1 MRDGFARTSTLAI
14 ASAANVSKREL
25 YAQFGSKQAL
35 LGACINARAE
45 RMRRPVRP
53 AAIADR
59 DGLVRALRSFGG
71 AILREASDPAVI
83 GVFRLAITEAIRSP
97 QVARILNQAG
107 RETNHAVLAGLLEQA
122 QSLRLIA
129 GGAPRELAARFLAL
143 LWGDLLL
150 QLLLRQAERP
160 TRAEETGRR
169 ARLLAAEDFLEAVR
183 TILSRHM
190 VPASGTSRP
199 GKDNA
204 IPQAR
209 RDCRRT
215 ATAIRAVAPVA

>member
-45 RMRRPVRP
+45 RMRTPVR
-53 AAIADR
+53 AAVIADR
-59 DGLVRALRSFGG
+59 GGLVRALIAFGG

-83 GVFRLAITEAIRSP
+83 GVFRLAITEARRSP
-97 QVARILNQAG
+97 QVAALLNQAG

-122 QSLRLIA
+122 QSLNLIA
-129 GGAPRELAARFLAL
+129 HGAPRELAGRFLAL

-150 QLLLRQAERP
+150 QLLLRIAKRP
-160 TRAEETGRR
+160 TRAQ
-169 ARLLAAEDFLEAVR
+169 A
-183 TILSRHM
+183 
-190 VPASGTSRP
+190 
-199 GKDNA
+199 
-204 IPQAR
+204 QAR
-209 RDCRRT
+209 AVL
-215 ATAIRAVAPVA
+215 ATQDFMKLYGRSGR